1 MVSSFCDTT
10 EEPEAL
16 GPHGLYEVEQYHRR
30 ETSWVRPRTPS
41 SVRTCPPPQSVR
53 CMEHYGTSY
62 NAYDPSQ
69 TFTLQRQW
77 IFFINSSGEIFVGLG
92 ECSKD
97 HTGSADPTP
106 LLPLGFDVS
115 GRTPPSQGH
124 PTVSHLRRVPPSEPP
139 LRLRCPSRFAPAMR
153 NGGGRRKGQLHRPC
167 WGG

>member
-1 MVSSFCDTT
+1 MVSSFDNTPV
-10 EEPEAL
+10 EPEAR
-16 GPHGLYEVEQYHRR
+16 GPKGQYQVEPNHRR
-30 ETSWVRPRTPS
+30 QSSWVRPGMAS
-41 SVRTCPPPQSVR
+41 SVRACPPPKTAR
-53 CMEHYGTSY
+53 CMEPYGISY
-62 NAYDPSQ
+62 NGDNSSQ
-69 TFTLQRQW
+69 NNTRQRR
-77 IFFINSSGEIFVGLG
+77 IFFNSSGEFSVCLG

-97 HTGSADPTP
+97 RTGSADPTP

-153 NGGGRRKGQLHRPC
+153 NGGGRRKGQLHRPR